1 MKFEIVSKYADAGLS
16 LPVRKTK
23 ASAGYDF
30 QVAEDTIIPSY
41 QKLIYNL
48 VDYADPSC
56 ERTLEEIATFTKAT
70 KAKPTLVPTGIKC
83 KMPEDMYLELSVR
96 SSCPLKHWL
105 ILANGVGIIDADY
118 YNNSDNEGHI
128 FFQIINLSPFDII
141 LKKGDAIGQGIFKKY
156 YLTDD
161 DAATAERQGG
171 FGSTD
176 ELRDYVGKRILANP
190 VDDTW
195 LETGMKLF
203 TREIPSCSNGE
214 CYSIEEHRCIGP
226 CRSEGKNVTSPKD
239 EECVMACN
247 PERRA
252 YIFGVDLSSADE
264 RIERSYEQYSGS

>member
-1 MKFEIVSKYADAGLS
+1 MKFEIISKYTDAGLN

-30 QVAEDTIIPSY
+30 QVAEDTLIPSY
-41 QKLIYNL
+41 FKL
-48 VDYADPSC
+48 VDK
-56 ERTLEEIATFTKAT
+56 IMNATHETCHTAGSFALSEMAQLTKDFR
-70 KAKPTLVPTGIKC
+70 AKPTLVPTGIKC
-83 KMPEDMYLELSVR
+83 EMPEDMYLELSVR

-118 YNNSDNEGHI
+118 YNNPDNEGHI
-128 FFQIINLSPFDII
+128 FFQIINLSPFDIV

-176 ELRDYVGKRILANP
+176 TIVDAVNKIDNPHILTT
-190 VDDTW
+190 DEW
-195 LETGMKLF
+195 YHLGMNLF
-203 TREIPSCSNGE
+203 QP
-214 CYSIEEHRCIGP
+214 EEE
-226 CRSEGKNVTSPKD
+226 SVS
-239 EECVMACN
+239 ACN

-252 YIFGVDLSSADE
+252 FIVGSPKIFTTENHDVE
-264 RIERSYEQYSGS
+264 YSGS